1 MNYLKRSDVI
11 YSNAISITLSTF
23 FKYDNRLILELL
35 KEITNKDVKTFD
47 RFIKEIYICIQK
59 QPC

>member
-1 MNYLKRSDVI
+1 MQYQSLCQP
-11 YSNAISITLSTF
+11 F